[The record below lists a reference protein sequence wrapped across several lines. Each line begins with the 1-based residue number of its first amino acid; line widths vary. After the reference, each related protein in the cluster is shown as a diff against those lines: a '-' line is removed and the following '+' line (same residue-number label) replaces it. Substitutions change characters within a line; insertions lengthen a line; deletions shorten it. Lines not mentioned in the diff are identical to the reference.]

1 MSSIARLGVNQL
13 KSSQTV
19 TDKVAVGLSLVCVVH
34 CLAFPLLLILVPSMT
49 ILQLDNEA
57 VHVWMVATVIPAGL
71 FMLIFGPKQ
80 HNRYRLFVMA
90 AIFLTLLDVSLAL

>member
-34 CLAFPLLLILVPSMT
+34 CLALPLLLILVPSMT

-57 VHVWMVATVIPAGL
+57 VHVWMVATIIPAGL

-90 AIFLTLLDVSLAL
+90 AIFLTLLDVALAL